1 MTYPENPAVK
11 LVIKKN
17 RRVVG
22 IDNHFS
28 YLYEWYNNDNVLVL
42 KEPRKVQADGLLL
55 PDETIHDLEAHIAQ
69 KIQLGIVANRES
81 LTIEEID
88 V

>member
-17 RRVVG
+17 RRV
-22 IDNHFS
+22 ISADNHFS
-28 YLYEWYNNDNVLVL
+28 YLFEWYNKDNELIL
-42 KEPRKVQADGLLL
+42 KEPRKVQADELML
-55 PDETIHDLEAHIAQ
+55 PKETHDLEAHIAQ
-69 KIQLGIVANRES
+69 KIQLGIVADRET
-81 LTIEEID
+81 LIIEEID

>member
-1 MTYPENPAVK
+1 MTYPKNPAVK

-28 YLYEWYNNDNVLVL
+28 YLFEWFNKDNELIL
-42 KEPRKVQADGLLL
+42 KEPRKVQADELLL
-55 PDETIHDLEAHIAQ
+55 PNETYDLEAHIAQ
-69 KIQLGIVANRES
+69 KIQLGIVADREI
-81 LTIEEID
+81 LIIEEID

>member
-1 MTYPENPAVK
+1 MTYPQNPAVK
-11 LVIKKN
+11 LLIKKN

-22 IDNHFS
+22 ADNHFS
-28 YLYEWYNNDNVLVL
+28 YVYEWYNKDDVMVL
-42 KEPRKVQADGLLL
+42 KEPRKFQADELLL
-55 PDETIHDLEAHIAQ
+55 PDEELHDLEAHIAQ